1 MSGVPLLDIRPVG
14 LLLTFQHGEPE
25 EKEEPPPPPP
35 EYQGEEP
42 PLPPEYQSE
51 EPPLPSEYQGED
63 RGAQRRP
70 LAQPIWPL
78 R

>member
-35 EYQGEEP
+35 EYQ
-42 PLPPEYQSE
+42 SE